1 MIKLI
6 KIHCLADFKIHC
18 FFNNEQEGLLDLKRV
33 LKGDFAST
41 ILQEQVFKK
50 AKIGDLGE
58 IYWEGIAKIQDWDGK
73 IISCAYDMSPEF
85 VYLNATNLG
94 NIANL
99 EV

>member
-18 FFNNEQEGLLDLKRV
+18 FFNNGEEGLLDLKSI
-33 LKGDFAST
+33 LKDDFAVK

-58 IYWEGIAKIQDWDGK
+58 IYWEGIAKIQDLGGNS
-73 IISCAYDMSPEF
+73 IPCAYDMSPEF
-85 VYLNATNLG
+85 VYENLK
-94 NIANL
+94 
-99 EV
+99 EVVILRNKV